1 MSAIIVMPVLIPA
14 ATAAWPVLATAAAA
28 AATSLGFAVAPS
40 TALAEEEERRCVDV
54 ELTNAEALTQ
64 GMNRNEQLVFE
75 RNGAIINVHRNQDGR
90 IAVKVMG
97 QGAEEELRAIGQE
110 MSNALVRQYAYHQLV
125 TELKQ
130 REFALVDEA
139 TEDDGTIRLR
149 VRAFR

>member
-14 ATAAWPVLATAAAA
+14 ATAAWPLLAGAAAA
-28 AATSLGFAVAPS
+28 AAASMGYSVAP
-40 TALAEEEERRCVDV
+40 AEVVDEARHNCVDLPL
-54 ELTNAEALTQ
+54 ENAEPLTQ
-64 GMNRNEQLVFE
+64 GMNRNEALTFTQD
-75 RNGAIINVHRNQDGR
+75 GAVIRVHRNQAGR
-90 IAVKVMG
+90 VVVNVSGAE
-97 QGAEEELRAIGQE
+97 AEEELRAIGRE

-130 REFALVDEA
+130 REFSMVDEQ